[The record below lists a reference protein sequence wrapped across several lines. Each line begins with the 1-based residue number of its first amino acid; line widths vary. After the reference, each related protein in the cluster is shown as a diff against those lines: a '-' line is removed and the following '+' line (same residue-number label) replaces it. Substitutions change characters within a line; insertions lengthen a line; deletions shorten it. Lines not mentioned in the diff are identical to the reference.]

1 MKNTSNALRRVMS
14 VVLVFAMMF
23 TSMPTGALAE
33 DVVDPAPSTTAAE
46 PASSETTEPTT
57 PEPASSEAA
66 PSTEPASS
74 EAASSTEP
82 ASSEAAPSTEPASSE
97 AASSTEPASSEAA
110 SSSEPASSETAV
122 QPYTLY
128 VTHVLNTDIGTFA
141 DQNVAVALS
150 EKDFAEGIYDAAALA
165 YQRTG
170 IQLVE
175 SARVSL
181 DDFVNGEAYVRLT
194 YQVAEGYKA
203 VRKSAAGGASGMLRA
218 RAIYVG
224 SFDDVEVVPV
234 GQKAVRLTFVDEDG
248 VTALP
253 SETIMV
259 DEKDGAYPFSYTVAL
274 PAGYTMTI
282 SDPDFAVAA
291 DGKTITGMLG
301 EADRYELTV
310 TFTAGM
316 VDYTVV
322 HKYPNLDGT
331 YTEEAETKS
340 GKYGALTEA
349 VEKAKEG
356 FTVQPVEQKLLDGDA
371 VTVEVLYERNTYNL
385 TYNTNGGSYVPGK
398 SGKYEETVVVHDIV
412 TVPGTEEQIC
422 GYTYEHTHSD
432 ACCEY
437 GGTGMFHW
445 RHNDSCCK
453 LGLKEHTHTSACY
466 KQNPDTTTGGPLP
479 TRQGYTF
486 DGWYLDAECTQPAE
500 TTVVMTEDKTVY
512 AKWTAQD
519 VNYTVV
525 YMKQV
530 WDNSANA
537 AHYVYDSSVVRS
549 AKAGETVTAAGTGK
563 SIANCTFVNG
573 TSASVK
579 ADGSTVVYAYY
590 DLIKYTIV
598 FDLDDSNAKI
608 EINGST
614 YTGKNYKIEDVVIGQ
629 DISTLWPVDEN
640 ISTTSTTGGRNPKPY
655 IFDTWGSSYKTK
667 RFELTADLVSDAN
680 AGNDYTV
687 TYKAQWTT
695 NSYNRRVE
703 YWLENADGTGYAIE
717 ARYSQNVNS
726 NNLSAKTIYGYT
738 KINTPSGYQGS
749 GEENGQYVYRF
760 YYNRTKYS
768 IEYRYNDTVLET
780 KTNIRFGSSIN
791 SSQYNYTP
799 ERPAGLDSEYTFAG
813 WYDNAE
819 LAGDPYSFTTMP
831 GSNLVLYAKWAA
843 PEKTVTLV
851 YNDGTEN
858 SSVTVKKGETAQIPT
873 PQREGYTFKGW
884 YADEAG
890 TTPFDVNAPIVS
902 DTTIYAKWE
911 ANRNTTYTVRYI
923 YTDADGAVHDVA
935 PSVTRNGIVG
945 STVLEKAV
953 AAAGEY
959 AGYAVDA
966 LSKSL
971 TLQPA
976 ASQNVITF
984 VYTSLADMQYTVQY
998 VYNGTALHTTAPIAA
1013 EAQSFTVTAD
1023 ENVLNSLLQANGV
1036 ELPEADRSQ
1045 RVTLTPGGENIVTF
1059 TLVDAGFTITYHGL
1073 EGSTGAE
1080 NNPTSYTVN
1089 SDDITLANPSK
1100 TGYEFLGWT
1109 TTASSDGAH
1118 VGADKEVVIQKGS
1131 RGNLEFTA
1139 TWQLCT
1145 YTLTTVADANSVI
1158 DAGGSYSYDTQAATT
1173 VNFSANRGY
1182 KIATVTV
1189 DGTALAGDALAAAL
1203 EAGSVTVDHTGN
1215 HRVEVTAEVDASQT
1229 QSTSYAVKYTIE
1241 GVEQAADTLT
1251 VTGTAWVNDDPA
1263 QIAIAE
1269 GGIPAPADKYVGY
1282 KLDEANPE
1290 YPAAGTL
1297 VNSGAEYVVNYVKD
1311 DSQKQDTSYTVK
1323 YTIEGVEQAA
1333 DTLTV
1338 TGTAWVNDDP
1348 AQIAIAEG
1356 GIPAPADKYVGYKL
1370 DEANPEYPAAG
1381 TLVNSGAEYVVNYV
1395 IDETQTK
1402 TLRYTVNYFK
1412 DGEFAEGIP
1421 VEQTVQ
1427 VLQPDTL
1434 TVQLV
1439 DTSADRYEGFTF
1451 DYTSP
1456 AEIPAVI
1463 AHEGE
1468 INVYYATDEK
1478 GGEDGP
1484 DGIPDYA
1491 QIVFTYQSADV
1502 QKGTVDKS
1510 VEIHTFER
1518 LNGELLEEKK
1528 ASPAG
1533 ANAAGREGYAFDY
1546 WTDGTKRDVTSGME
1560 TLKSEVYTDNAEF
1573 TAYFDVDTKGT
1584 DPENP
1589 DKPDN
1594 VPDKYQAKVTYQA
1607 VNGAV
1612 TLGGSTGTELV
1623 TYVTL
1628 FDADGKWAEN
1638 GTGKLAE
1645 AQVPTAAAAADYD
1658 PATERWTPAVPA
1670 EGAEITADGA
1680 VFTVTWELAISG
1692 YQVHYYYDGV
1702 EDTASAVNATG
1713 KIGDAIPY
1721 DTGKT
1726 TFDGANYVLE
1736 NVDGAGK
1743 LISKDAA
1750 ANIVNVNFTKDEKSD
1765 PTKDPD
1771 PEVPGD
1777 NIPDKYQA
1785 TVTFEAINGVLQP
1798 KGGTDAQNTKQMTTV
1813 VTLLNGNGE
1822 PAENG
1827 TGYLTEAQIPTALAN
1842 LGYIAN
1848 TLFWGPATPTTSYAI
1863 TGDITFV
1870 ADFNAE
1876 GVIPEEPPVPPVTP
1890 VGPTAPEEGPE
1901 ETIDEPETPL
1911 APAEPE
1917 APAEEPAEEE
1927 IEEADTPLASGAAW
1941 ALLNLILMLCTALV
1955 SILLLIGFLGK
1966 KKKEDENENVEYTV
1980 KRKGVTRVLSL
1991 IPAIGSIIA
2000 FLLTENMRNPMVFVD
2015 RWTWLMVLI
2024 ALVQVIVCIFARKEK
2039 EEPDD
2044 NAQTPAQA

>member
-1 MKNTSNALRRVMS
+1 M
-14 VVLVFAMMF
+14 
-23 TSMPTGALAE
+23 
-33 DVVDPAPSTTAAE
+33 
-46 PASSETTEPTT
+46 
-57 PEPASSEAA
+57 
-66 PSTEPASS
+66 
-74 EAASSTEP
+74 
-82 ASSEAAPSTEPASSE
+82 
-97 AASSTEPASSEAA
+97 
-110 SSSEPASSETAV
+110 
-122 QPYTLY
+122 
-128 VTHVLNTDIGTFA
+128 
-141 DQNVAVALS
+141 AVALS

-1089 SDDITLANPSK
+1089 SDDITLVNPSK
-1100 TGYEFLGWT
+1100 TGY
-1109 TTASSDGAH
+1109 
-1118 VGADKEVVIQKGS
+1118 AD
-1131 RGNLEFTA
+1131 RA
-1139 TWQLCT
+1139 
-1145 YTLTTVADANSVI
+1145 
-1158 DAGGSYSYDTQAATT
+1158 AGGYLCRPLRRFYVRLYISCRDPGGNCA
-1173 VNFSANRGY
+1173 RG
-1182 KIATVTV
+1182 
-1189 DGTALAGDALAAAL
+1189 
-1203 EAGSVTVDHTGN
+1203 
-1215 HRVEVTAEVDASQT
+1215 
-1229 QSTSYAVKYTIE
+1229 
-1241 GVEQAADTLT
+1241 
-1251 VTGTAWVNDDPA
+1251 
-1263 QIAIAE
+1263 
-1269 GGIPAPADKYVGY
+1269 
-1282 KLDEANPE
+1282 
-1290 YPAAGTL
+1290 
-1297 VNSGAEYVVNYVKD
+1297 
-1311 DSQKQDTSYTVK
+1311 
-1323 YTIEGVEQAA
+1323 
-1333 DTLTV
+1333 
-1338 TGTAWVNDDP
+1338 
-1348 AQIAIAEG
+1348 
-1356 GIPAPADKYVGYKL
+1356 
-1370 DEANPEYPAAG
+1370 
-1381 TLVNSGAEYVVNYV
+1381 
-1395 IDETQTK
+1395 
-1402 TLRYTVNYFK
+1402 
-1412 DGEFAEGIP
+1412 
-1421 VEQTVQ
+1421 
-1427 VLQPDTL
+1427 
-1434 TVQLV
+1434 
-1439 DTSADRYEGFTF
+1439 
-1451 DYTSP
+1451 
-1456 AEIPAVI
+1456 
-1463 AHEGE
+1463 
-1468 INVYYATDEK
+1468 
-1478 GGEDGP
+1478 
-1484 DGIPDYA
+1484 
-1491 QIVFTYQSADV
+1491 
-1502 QKGTVDKS
+1502 
-1510 VEIHTFER
+1510 
-1518 LNGELLEEKK
+1518 
-1528 ASPAG
+1528 
-1533 ANAAGREGYAFDY
+1533 
-1546 WTDGTKRDVTSGME
+1546 
-1560 TLKSEVYTDNAEF
+1560 
-1573 TAYFDVDTKGT
+1573 
-1584 DPENP
+1584 
-1589 DKPDN
+1589 
-1594 VPDKYQAKVTYQA
+1594 
-1607 VNGAV
+1607 
-1612 TLGGSTGTELV
+1612 
-1623 TYVTL
+1623 
-1628 FDADGKWAEN
+1628 
-1638 GTGKLAE
+1638 
-1645 AQVPTAAAAADYD
+1645 
-1658 PATERWTPAVPA
+1658 
-1670 EGAEITADGA
+1670 
-1680 VFTVTWELAISG
+1680 
-1692 YQVHYYYDGV
+1692 
-1702 EDTASAVNATG
+1702 
-1713 KIGDAIPY
+1713 
-1721 DTGKT
+1721 
-1726 TFDGANYVLE
+1726 
-1736 NVDGAGK
+1736 
-1743 LISKDAA
+1743 
-1750 ANIVNVNFTKDEKSD
+1750 
-1765 PTKDPD
+1765 
-1771 PEVPGD
+1771 
-1777 NIPDKYQA
+1777 
-1785 TVTFEAINGVLQP
+1785 
-1798 KGGTDAQNTKQMTTV
+1798 
-1813 VTLLNGNGE
+1813 
-1822 PAENG
+1822 
-1827 TGYLTEAQIPTALAN
+1827 
-1842 LGYIAN
+1842 
-1848 TLFWGPATPTTSYAI
+1848 
-1863 TGDITFV
+1863 
-1870 ADFNAE
+1870 
-1876 GVIPEEPPVPPVTP
+1876 
-1890 VGPTAPEEGPE
+1890 
-1901 ETIDEPETPL
+1901 
-1911 APAEPE
+1911 
-1917 APAEEPAEEE
+1917 
-1927 IEEADTPLASGAAW
+1927 
-1941 ALLNLILMLCTALV
+1941 
-1955 SILLLIGFLGK
+1955 
-1966 KKKEDENENVEYTV
+1966 
-1980 KRKGVTRVLSL
+1980 
-1991 IPAIGSIIA
+1991 
-2000 FLLTENMRNPMVFVD
+2000 
-2015 RWTWLMVLI
+2015 
-2024 ALVQVIVCIFARKEK
+2024 
-2039 EEPDD
+2039 
-2044 NAQTPAQA
+2044 